1 MKWWPP
7 PIAQENR
14 PNACFIIIRFGENI
28 FSPLHVA
35 PYHDTVL
42 AKLNIDNQR
51 NMYYIQDLLDG
62 RQLSVE
68 ILICVNNVP
77 IGYVKK

>member
-1 MKWWPP
+1 M
-7 PIAQENR
+7 
-14 PNACFIIIRFGENI
+14 
-28 FSPLHVA
+28 A

-42 AKLNIDNQR
+42 AELNIDNQR

-62 RQLSVE
+62 RQLSGE
-68 ILICVNNVP
+68 ILICANNVP